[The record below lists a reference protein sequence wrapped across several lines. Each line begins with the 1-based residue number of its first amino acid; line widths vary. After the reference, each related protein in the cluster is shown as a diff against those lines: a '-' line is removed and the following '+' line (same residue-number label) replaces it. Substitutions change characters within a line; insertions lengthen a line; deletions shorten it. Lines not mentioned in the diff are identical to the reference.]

1 MPKLSTIEK
10 LTNHPIEISQLAI
23 AIEILK
29 TYNCRAQEVLN
40 ARWRDFYPNQMLIL
54 TGVKKSANVVIRDR
68 FILDLISR
76 LPHLDVEK
84 IFPSINYYHL
94 YRHCK
99 QYYSHLFVKFKKRHY
114 FKVTHGFRYRAVE
127 QVGNEEK
134 IRDILHHRSI
144 NSGKYYKLK
153 QRSN

>member
-1 MPKLSTIEK
+1 MQKLSVIDQLTI
-10 LTNHPIEISQLAI
+10 HPLQINQLAI

-54 TGVKKSANVVIRDR
+54 TGVKKSSNVVIRDR
-68 FILDLISR
+68 FILQMISQ
-76 LPHLDVEK
+76 LPILDEEK
-84 IFPSINYYHL
+84 IFPALNYYHL

-99 QYYSHLFVKFKKRHY
+99 QYYSHLFIKFKKRHN

-127 QVGNEEK
+127 QVANEEK

-153 QRSN
+153 